1 MEIDALDRKILIE
14 LQKNNR
20 IANVDLA
27 AEVGLSPPACL
38 KRVKRLRQSGV
49 ISRDVA
55 IVDPQL
61 AGNRLNLIVSVE
73 MERDRADIYQRFSKA
88 VLNAPE
94 VTECYQ
100 VSGETDFVLIV
111 SVADVAAYEEFIER
125 VLHKDPNIRKFRT
138 AISIRRVKYTTAMHL
153 NG

>member
-14 LQKNNR
+14 LQNDNR

-38 KRVKRLRQSGV
+38 KRVRRLRESGI
-49 ISRDVA
+49 ISRDVSL
-55 IVDPQL
+55 VNPEL

-73 MERDRADIYQRFSKA
+73 MERDRADIYKSFSRAILK
-88 VLNAPE
+88 APE

-111 SVADVAAYEEFIER
+111 SVTDVQAYEQFIKR
-125 VLHKDPNIRKFRT
+125 VLHKDTNIRKFRT

-153 NG
+153 NE